1 MGSLFY
7 FIYCTMN
14 IEHFYIENGQGSPI
28 IMLHG
33 NTGKARYFKHQI
45 DVFAQKYHVYAIDT
59 RGHGKTPRGEKPFT
73 IRQFADDLLAFMNNH
88 GIEKATLMGFSDGGN
103 IAMRFAIAY
112 PEKVDRL
119 ILNGANLNARGVKNS
134 TQIPIELKYYWYKL
148 LGIKKHDVEMLGLM
162 VNDPN
167 ITLEEL
173 RSIHAKTLVIVGTND
188 IIKEKHSKLIA
199 STLSNSEFAVV
210 DGDHFVAL
218 RNPEAFNERVLEF
231 LAK

>member
-1 MGSLFY
+1 
-7 FIYCTMN
+7 MN

-73 IRQFADDLLAFMNNH
+73 IRQFADDLLVFMNNH

-112 PEKVDRL
+112 PERVDRL

-148 LGIKKHDVEMLGLM
+148 LGIKKYDVEMLGLM

-173 RSIHAKTLVIVGTND
+173 RSIQAKTLVIVGAND
-188 IIKEKHSKLIA
+188 IIKEKPSKLIV

>member
-1 MGSLFY
+1 
-7 FIYCTMN
+7 MN

-73 IRQFADDLLAFMNNH
+73 IRQFADDLLVFMNNH

-112 PEKVDRL
+112 PERVDRL

-148 LGIKKHDVEMLGLM
+148 LGIKKYDVEMLGLM

-173 RSIHAKTLVIVGTND
+173 RSIQAKTLVIVGAND
-188 IIKEKHSKLIA
+188 IIKEKHSKLIV

>member
-1 MGSLFY
+1 
-7 FIYCTMN
+7 MN

-73 IRQFADDLLAFMNNH
+73 IRQFADDLLVFMNNH

-112 PEKVDRL
+112 PERVDRL

-148 LGIKKHDVEMLGLM
+148 LGIKKYDVEMLGLM

-173 RSIHAKTLVIVGTND
+173 RSIHAKTLVIVGAND
-188 IIKEKHSKLIA
+188 IIKEKPSKLIV

>member
-1 MGSLFY
+1 
-7 FIYCTMN
+7 MN

-73 IRQFADDLLAFMNNH
+73 IRQFADDLLVFMNNH

-112 PEKVDRL
+112 PERVDRL

-148 LGIKKHDVEMLGLM
+148 LGINKYDVEMLGLM

-173 RSIHAKTLVIVGTND
+173 RSIQAKTLVIVGAND
-188 IIKEKHSKLIA
+188 IIKEKHSKLIV

-210 DGDHFVAL
+210 EGDHFVAL

>member
-1 MGSLFY
+1 
-7 FIYCTMN
+7 MN

-73 IRQFADDLLAFMNNH
+73 IRQFADDLLVFMNNH

-112 PEKVDRL
+112 PERVDRL

-148 LGIKKHDVEMLGLM
+148 LGIKKYDVEMLGLM

-173 RSIHAKTLVIVGTND
+173 RSIQAKTLVIVGAND
-188 IIKEKHSKLIA
+188 IIKEKHSELIV